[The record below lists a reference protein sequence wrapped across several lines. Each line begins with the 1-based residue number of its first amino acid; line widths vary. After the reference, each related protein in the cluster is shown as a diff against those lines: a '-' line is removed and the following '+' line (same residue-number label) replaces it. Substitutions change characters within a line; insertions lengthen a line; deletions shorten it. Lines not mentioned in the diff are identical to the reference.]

1 MIKEIT
7 LFTLLSVLMYTKQL
21 LLVFNKEKKYIP
33 LENLREFSMEDI
45 MLDKELVDMIKERE
59 KQRLIDECLKVLNS
73 KTEEE

>member
-1 MIKEIT
+1 
-7 LFTLLSVLMYTKQL
+7 MYTKQL

-73 KTEEE
+73 KPEEE

>member
-33 LENLREFSMEDI
+33 LENLREFTMEDI

>member
-1 MIKEIT
+1 
-7 LFTLLSVLMYTKQL
+7 MYTKQL

-33 LENLREFSMEDI
+33 IENLREFTMEDI

-73 KTEEE
+73 KPEEE

>member
-33 LENLREFSMEDI
+33 IENLREFTMEDI

-73 KTEEE
+73 KPEEE

>member
-1 MIKEIT
+1 
-7 LFTLLSVLMYTKQL
+7 MYTKQL

-33 LENLREFSMEDI
+33 LENLREFSMEDK

-73 KTEEE
+73 KPEEE

>member
-1 MIKEIT
+1 
-7 LFTLLSVLMYTKQL
+7 MYTKQL

-33 LENLREFSMEDI
+33 LENLREFTMEDI

-73 KTEEE
+73 KPEEE

>member
-33 LENLREFSMEDI
+33 LENLREFTMEDI

-73 KTEEE
+73 KPEEE